1 MKEKN
6 LIVQNSKGLTSTE
19 NKQKSLTSN
28 EGKTKHLSTKDKN
41 TSLIKPKKQE
51 NALQKTVE
59 TAKNKIVKIA
69 TNNKLAIRNLENK
82 ILKKEEQTSKNS
94 DVKQIVKSRAADTSK
109 ITSPTQIK
117 AKSSSKTTSKATNKT
132 STEKNDRVT
141 TKMQTKTKVEK
152 SEKTTTKNVKTIT
165 RNTLKDFVAH
175 ANEYFDL
182 PYRYNETIVK
192 LLAQTPKRLF
202 VYWDISDKDRENY
215 IKTFGD
221 NFFNITTPFLRVKNE
236 TFGYTF
242 DVDINDFANSWYI
255 DVNDDNSKYSIELYR
270 RLNENASIN
279 PANVSNNSTNTSNGT
294 ITDNDNNLNNG
305 NNSVDSH
312 DNSNNRNNDET
323 ANINNYIYDQI
334 NNLKNLG
341 NGPIFIVSSNK
352 IDAPNG
358 KVISTTYPREIQY
371 RDIKTNQTTYKT
383 IEMPNNEFFENF
395 FKDQYFSTKND
406 TFTSR

>member
-6 LIVQNSKGLTSTE
+6 LIVQNSKSLTSTE

-28 EGKTKHLSTKDKN
+28 EGKTKHLSTRDKN
-41 TSLIKPKKQE
+41 TSLVKPKKQE
-51 NALQKTVE
+51 KALQKTVE
-59 TAKNKIVKIA
+59 TTKI
-69 TNNKLAIRNLENK
+69 
-82 ILKKEEQTSKNS
+82 
-94 DVKQIVKSRAADTSK
+94 
-109 ITSPTQIK
+109 
-117 AKSSSKTTSKATNKT
+117 KT
-132 STEKNDRVT
+132 
-141 TKMQTKTKVEK
+141 QTKTKVEK
-152 SEKTTTKNVKTIT
+152 SDKPTTKSVKKIT

-182 PYRYNETIVK
+182 PYRYNETVVK

-279 PANVSNNSTNTSNGT
+279 HTNNSTDTSNGT
-294 ITDNDNNLNNG
+294 IADSDNNINNG
-305 NNSVDSH
+305 NNSVDNH
-312 DNSNNRNNDET
+312 DNSNNIQSSDNNGT

-395 FKDQYFSTKND
+395 FKEQYFSTKND

>member
-6 LIVQNSKGLTSTE
+6 LIVQNSKSLTSTE
-19 NKQKSLTSN
+19 NKQKSLTSS
-28 EGKTKHLSTKDKN
+28 EGKTKHLSTRDKN
-41 TSLIKPKKQE
+41 TSLVKPKKQE
-51 NALQKTVE
+51 KALQKTVE
-59 TAKNKIVKIA
+59 TAKIKI
-69 TNNKLAIRNLENK
+69 
-82 ILKKEEQTSKNS
+82 
-94 DVKQIVKSRAADTSK
+94 
-109 ITSPTQIK
+109 P
-117 AKSSSKTTSKATNKT
+117 
-132 STEKNDRVT
+132 
-141 TKMQTKTKVEK
+141 TKTKVEK
-152 SEKTTTKNVKTIT
+152 SGKPTTKSVKKIT
-165 RNTLKDFVAH
+165 RNTSKDFVAH

-202 VYWDISDKDRENY
+202 VYWDISDKDRENQ

-279 PANVSNNSTNTSNGT
+279 PANVSNNSRDTSNST
-294 ITDNDNNLNNG
+294 ITDNDNNFHNDNNDV
-305 NNSVDSH
+305 SSH
-312 DNSNNRNNDET
+312 NNSNNNET
-323 ANINNYIYDQI
+323 TNIDNYIYDQI
-334 NNLKNLG
+334 NNLKSLG

-352 IDAPNG
+352 INAPNG

-371 RDIKTNQTTYKT
+371 MDIRTNQKTYKT
-383 IEMPNNEFFENF
+383 IEMPNNEFYEKF
-395 FKDQYFSTKND
+395 FKEQYFSTKND